1 MPETNTI
8 DASVKKLEAITKE
21 RFAKLTDVD
30 KDNYLKEINEFSKCF
45 DAYFNKSTEYVNS
58 RMNYAF
64 AIMALKKYEKQNIFV
79 DKSNFVNLSL
89 AKDILEKDISNE
101 NKIPYVNGTQNCI
114 DTLKGLDIGLKYGV
128 IPPSILKEELN
139 KWHDVIIKNVDFQKV
154 ENAIETK
161 ELLNSI
167 DFRNCKFVNCK
178 TDDLEHLNF
187 SNEFNNFIKTGKTA
201 KAPDFS
207 KKFEKPKDRN
217 WKYQVGF
224 RTKILNPKY
233 FHSNLGDKIKLNTP
247 AKEGIYE
254 WYFPKDWVRPAYNG
268 LFLAIPKDVKL
279 SDIICKE
286 PNSDKPLPAKTSD
299 LLKSTNVIACGS
311 QHFNGY
317 KHYNI
322 LMDEKFLNYSNA
334 IEKFSLTSFVRNKEK
349 NFVHS
354 PVLDASAFIRSNDNK
369 NVCISVPNENGVD
382 KYFIPKGWV
391 KPAEKG
397 FYLSVP
403 RDHKIN
409 DIKVVLSSNK
419 KKSMTL
425 DNFMKNIRKIRLTN
439 AKGEFKEDISA
450 KYKELQ
456 EVREQPLDK
465 WNVSKATDMSQ
476 MFENTEKNN
485 QPLNNWNVS
494 NAKDMNHVLDDEASL
509 KQASSYEKQH
519 QEALVKEAKK
529 TFNDFFYDFDFS
541 IRGKDV
547 SLKYEG
553 YDNGAIIKASVFDM
567 DSYEAKEPSVV
578 FKNVKNIDDLLKS
591 MAEYNENLELAT
603 ALHKCASSLQ
613 FAIPMKVVSDLKKD
627 LDKLSNENKEKQT
640 SSSKPLSAKG
650 FHDFMKNN
658 GSTKRP
664 SLKSKQGNSK
674 DNQDTLDNSK

>member
-1 MPETNTI
+1 MPDTNTI

-45 DAYFNKSTEYVNS
+45 DEYFNKSTEYTNS

-64 AIMALKKYEKQNIFV
+64 AIMALEKYEKQNISV

-187 SNEFNNFIKTGKTA
+187 SKESNSFIKTGRTA
-201 KAPDFS
+201 KAPDIF
-207 KKFEKPKDRN
+207 KKFEKPKERN
-217 WKYQVGF
+217 WKYQVDR
-224 RTKILNPKY
+224 RTKILDPRF
-233 FHSNLGDKIKLNTP
+233 FHSNSGDKIKLNIP
-247 AKEGIYE
+247 SKEGIYE
-254 WYFPKDWVRPAYNG
+254 WYFPKDWVRPAYDG

-279 SDIICKE
+279 GDIICKE
-286 PNSDKPLPAKTSD
+286 PNSNKPLPAKTLD

-311 QHFNGY
+311 RHFSGY
-317 KHYNI
+317 KFYNV
-322 LMDEKFLNYSNA
+322 LMDEKFLNY
-334 IEKFSLTSFVRNKEK
+334 ET
-349 NFVHS
+349 
-354 PVLDASAFIRSNDNK
+354 
-369 NVCISVPNENGVD
+369 
-382 KYFIPKGWV
+382 
-391 KPAEKG
+391 
-397 FYLSVP
+397 
-403 RDHKIN
+403 
-409 DIKVVLSSNK
+409 
-419 KKSMTL
+419 
-425 DNFMKNIRKIRLTN
+425 
-439 AKGEFKEDISA
+439 
-450 KYKELQ
+450 
-456 EVREQPLDK
+456 
-465 WNVSKATDMSQ
+465 
-476 MFENTEKNN
+476 
-485 QPLNNWNVS
+485 
-494 NAKDMNHVLDDEASL
+494 SL
-509 KQASSYEKQH
+509 KQQR
-519 QEALVKEAKK
+519 QEALAKEAKK

-547 SLKYEG
+547 SLKFEG

-567 DSYEAKEPSVV
+567 KAYEAKEPSVI

-603 ALHKCASSLQ
+603 ALHKCASSLR
-613 FAIPMKVVSDLKKD
+613 FVIPMKAVSDLEKD
-627 LDKLSNENKEKQT
+627 LNNLSNENKEKQT
-640 SSSKPLSAKG
+640 SSSKPLSPKG
-650 FHDFMKNN
+650 FHDFMKENEKQ
-658 GSTKRP
+658 TKKV
-664 SLKSKQGNSK
+664 SLKTKPQTKENDIDNDLGNSK
-674 DNQDTLDNSK
+674 